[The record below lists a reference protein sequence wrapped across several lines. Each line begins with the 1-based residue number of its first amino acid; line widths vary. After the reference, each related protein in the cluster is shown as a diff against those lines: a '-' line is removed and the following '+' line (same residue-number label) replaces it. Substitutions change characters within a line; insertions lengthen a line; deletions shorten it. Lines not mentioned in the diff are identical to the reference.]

1 MAVNGQIKVELVQGQ
16 AYNYSIVFDD
26 TSAQFVDKVFIS
38 SSKLGF
44 CHELVR
50 DNANLSKWTYLFT
63 AEETKGFCQMITTH
77 TVTIHSTLAE
87 LDPQMLIDQPFV
99 VLQDKNPQTC
109 EV

>member
-1 MAVNGQIKVELVQGQ
+1 MAVHGEIKVELVQGQ

-44 CHELVR
+44 CHELTK
-50 DNANLSKWTYLFT
+50 DNANPSKWSYLFT

-77 TVTIHSTLAE
+77 SVTIHSSLAE
-87 LDPQMLIDQPFV
+87 LEPQILIDQPFI
-99 VLQDKNPQTC
+99 VLHDKNPQTC